1 MEGACI
7 RERLVLGK
15 DLTLVICTRNDLTAA
30 SRNIVPATV
39 TLVLGKDLM
48 IVTCTRNDLTAAS
61 RNWNTVPKP
70 GFQKKNHTKTPM
82 CSNAQRFLE
91 ESMQQD
97 TTAPCGAAASRHS
110 LKDLKKKKKKKE
122 CPAGYE
128 TKFRPAKP
136 PAPKEGPVKTL
147 QCKCHRWS
155 HPAPSSSHRGD
166 RPRRF
171 EFRLVKQRSLRK
183 SQVNLG
189 DREDRGR
196 SSERR
201 GRLRKSIH
209 V

>member
-48 IVTCTRNDLTAAS
+48 IVTCTRNDLTAAR

-110 LKDLKKKKKKKE
+110 LKDLKKKKKKKNAL
-122 CPAGYE
+122 PDTKPNFARPNHQPQKRARLKLFNVSATAGA
-128 TKFRPAKP
+128 T
-136 PAPKEGPVKTL
+136 
-147 QCKCHRWS
+147 Q
-155 HPAPSSSHRGD
+155 HPALPTAETAPDDSNFAWSNNDPCERA
-166 RPRRF
+166 
-171 EFRLVKQRSLRK
+171 RST
-183 SQVNLG
+183 
-189 DREDRGR
+189 
-196 SSERR
+196 SETEKIADV
-201 GRLRKSIH
+201 LQNDADD
-209 V
+209 